1 MKTTELIAIRKERSG
16 DPRLAVCYASG
27 SHFKPEGN
35 FFRVEKGKRRL
46 VSRALCVTE
55 HFGKRCRLCPNHEF
69 AVRFRVEAPA

>member
-1 MKTTELIAIRKERSG
+1 MKTTELIALKKDRSE

-46 VSRALCVTE
+46 VSRALCVVE
-55 HFGKRCRLCPNHEF
+55 HFGKRCRTCPNRDF
-69 AVRFRVEAPA
+69 TVRFQVREP